1 MMPMVR
7 MMMLLVGADA
17 AEQVYGDG
25 DGDGDED
32 EDAGGDDNCGDD
44 EDECAV
50 CGNNGVDNA
59 DGYIGSVSLP
69 PKS

>member
-1 MMPMVR
+1 MV
-7 MMMLLVGADA
+7 GIGSDC
-17 AEQVYGDG
+17 D
-25 DGDGDED
+25 DED
-32 EDAGGDDNCGDD
+32 EDAGGDDNSGDD

>member
-1 MMPMVR
+1 MAMTR

-32 EDAGGDDNCGDD
+32 EDAGGDDNDDDD
-44 EDECAV
+44 EDEDAA
-50 CGNNGVDNA
+50 GD
-59 DGYIGSVSLP
+59 DI
-69 PKS
+69 